1 MERIAI
7 LWLIVLAC
15 SGGQKKPAGTGSGSG
30 SGAPALYGKKIQIG
44 WGFQKAATTT
54 DVFLQTTDETG
65 KQVSYPLGTYQGEC
79 TMKPPAAAMKAVTGV
94 ACSGVELHAVVLD
107 EDIIILKL
115 PSGTTDPMA
124 REEIKRVTA
133 PGGTAIE
140 AGT

>member
-1 MERIAI
+1 MTRIAI
-7 LWLIVLAC
+7 LLMAVAC
-15 SGGQKKPAGTGSGSG
+15 SGGPKKPATGAGSGG
-30 SGAPALYGKKIQIG
+30 PAIYGKKIQIG

-79 TMKPPAAAMKAVTGV
+79 KTITPTAPMKAVSGI
-94 ACSGVELHAVVLD
+94 ACHDVELHAVVQD

-115 PSGTTDPMA
+115 PGGTTDPMA

-133 PGGTAIE
+133 PGGSAIE
-140 AGT
+140 AGS